1 MCFTTKAERDG
12 RAAQA
17 GQRRA
22 AGGAPGDTRC
32 YSNVLSAAR
41 ARGRLH
47 DVEPQEGLEMM
58 PPVTLSR
65 LVASKAMRTVPYPA
79 RPPLPTQGSQ

>member
-1 MCFTTKAERDG
+1 MYGTHSYLARPKLTDG
-12 RAAQA
+12 R
-17 GQRRA
+17 
-22 AGGAPGDTRC
+22 
-32 YSNVLSAAR
+32 Y
-41 ARGRLH
+41 GRLH

-79 RPPLPTQGSQ
+79 RGPSREAGACEGWCPLEAARAVH